1 MFVATAAKLSPG
13 VAEAPIAFA
22 ETYVLTD
29 PAAAR
34 QAMQLTEFFQRA
46 VVATPANRIA
56 FDLGRAIEL
65 VAASFDMALARKIDQ
80 TFAFD
85 GEPLYATIDAVLRI
99 VRSTI
104 DVPLHHRDIDQ
115 LRTAVAG
122 AFVGLA
128 AQQGDAWLH
137 FAPAPAGRCVW
148 NYNVSIV
155 VQSEETGDFAYAV
168 PFGLTIESR
177 LARSAVLALK
187 TDDVVDLVV
196 RVQSIK
202 AIQFLRGTER
212 ELAQVPGLRSPT
224 PRLRAP
230 KIEPVGAISLN
241 F

>member
-1 MFVATAAKLSPG
+1 MFSATAAKLSTSVVEPT
-13 VAEAPIAFA
+13 IAFA

-34 QAMQLTEFFQRA
+34 QAMQLTEFFQQA

-80 TFAFD
+80 SFVFD
-85 GEPLYATIDAVLRI
+85 GEPLFATIDAVLRI

-115 LRTAVAG
+115 LRIAVTG

-128 AQQGDAWLH
+128 AQQGDPWLH
-137 FAPAPAGRCVW
+137 FAPTQPGRCVW
-148 NYNVSIV
+148 NYNLSVV

-168 PFGLTIESR
+168 PLGLTIESR
-177 LARSAVLALK
+177 LAKGAVLAL
-187 TDDVVDLVV
+187 TSDDSVDCVV
-196 RVQSIK
+196 RVQAIK
-202 AIQFLRGTER
+202 AIQFLRGAER
-212 ELAQVPGLRSPT
+212 ERAVARVPGLRPFVERT
-224 PRLRAP
+224 ARTQ
-230 KIEPVGAISLN
+230 PVQFA
-241 F
+241 

>member
-13 VAEAPIAFA
+13 AVEAPIAFA

-29 PAAAR
+29 PTAAR
-34 QAMQLTEFFQRA
+34 QAMALTEFFQRA

-65 VAASFDMALARKIDQ
+65 VAASFDMALARKVDQ

-85 GEPLYATIDAVLRI
+85 GEPLYATIDAVLRT

-137 FAPAPAGRCVW
+137 FAPAPTGRCVW

-155 VQSEETGDFAYAV
+155 IQSEETGDFAYAV

-177 LARSAVLALK
+177 LAKCAVLALK
-187 TDDVVDLVV
+187 TDDDVDLVV
-196 RVQSIK
+196 RVQAIK
-202 AIQFLRGTER
+202 AIQFLRGAER
-212 ELAQVPGLRSPT
+212 EPVRSAGLRPQT
-224 PRLRAP
+224 ARLRV
-230 KIEPVGAISLN
+230 PVADAGLGVPA
-241 F
+241 